1 MTCLMASQ
9 LTGSG
14 TTSVEYSGGLVEKSP
29 SLFVMSRSYRSTLPE
44 TTRDRICQLIGAMP
58 GLTSREI
65 AKRLGLDKRQLNQ
78 YLYYEGRAS
87 GGLYV
92 RNWRWYHSGSIQRTL
107 FPNQV
112 QQSRST
118 VEPPGLNLDSARSAR
133 NQQLNSQ
140 KLCGILGSM
149 NELDAIRQIRRLD
162 RVAIEKAFSEEEYPS
177 LTDVLKIELVQ
188 RLEELKSDAALQNKQ
203 KPAGLHPLVTFLLIL
218 VAIPIVIKILE
229 YLSS

>member
-14 TTSVEYSGGLVEKSP
+14 TTSVEYSGSLVEKSP

-65 AKRLGLDKRQLNQ
+65 AKRLGLDKQQLNQ
-78 YLYYEGRAS
+78 FLWYEGKANR
-87 GGLYV
+87 GLFV
-92 RNWRWYHSGSIQRTL
+92 RNWRWHHSGSIQSTL

-118 VEPPGLNLDSARSAR
+118 VEPSGLNLDSARPAR

-149 NELDAIRQIRRLD
+149 NELGAIRQIRRLD

-188 RLEELKSDAALQNKQ
+188 RLEDLKTDAALQNKQ
-203 KPAGLHPLVTFLLIL
+203 KPAGLHHLVTFLLIL